1 MCCFG
6 CSLYTVK
13 TISTGFWHGAL
24 RDLLAAIELDPK
36 GAPSQGN
43 ELRKGCDVHLQ
54 EHKSSIKVGE
64 TTGMHAT

>member
-6 CSLYTVK
+6 CSLYIVE

-36 GAPSQGN
+36 GAHSQGS
-43 ELRKGCDVHLQ
+43 ELGKDTMFIC
-54 EHKSSIKVGE
+54 KNKCNIKMGE
-64 TTGMHAT
+64 TTGMYAT